1 MSLFT
6 RLCLVSVEL
15 FVRPS
20 RSRFVKAYDT
30 STPRLVKER
39 QYLQAVTM
47 ALSSLTIVA
56 LQQARLAALCVD
68 GEASESDDKETSDAS
83 KTITHTAIRMEERT
97 RCEACTLGI
106 GCEYGTCKALIS
118 LSKYTG

>member
-68 GEASESDDKETSDAS
+68 GEASESDGKGTSFVS
-83 KTITHTAIRMEERT
+83 WTITHNYSYWNRGEDSMRSMHV
-97 RCEACTLGI
+97 CDWM
-106 GCEYGTCKALIS
+106 
-118 LSKYTG
+118 